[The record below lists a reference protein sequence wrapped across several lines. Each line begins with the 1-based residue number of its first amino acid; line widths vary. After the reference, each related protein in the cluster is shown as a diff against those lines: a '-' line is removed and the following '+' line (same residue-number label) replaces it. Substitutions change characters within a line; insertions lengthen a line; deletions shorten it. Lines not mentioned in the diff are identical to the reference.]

1 MNRIIVGALAAV
13 LLLAFGFLVGWQIHR
28 GQSEQE
34 LQQTRFVAELDR
46 IAAQTANLQLIDS
59 DRMDAVKRISEQRL
73 FEAID
78 RADRLVGAGVEM
90 PRGVAFPNLTEA
102 AARATAY
109 AKSSSAPRQ
118 TADQA
123 QRLHAWLR
131 AQLLRPAT

>member
-13 LLLAFGFLVGWQIHR
+13 VLLAFGILVGWQVHR
-28 GQSEQE
+28 GQSEHE

-59 DRMDAVKRISEQRL
+59 DRVDAVKRMSEQRL

-78 RADRLVGAGVEM
+78 RADRLVEAGVEM
-90 PRGVAFPNLTEA
+90 PRGVALPNLTEA
-102 AARATAY
+102 AARAAAY
-109 AKSSSAPRQ
+109 AKSKSAPRQ
-118 TADQA
+118 TAEQA
-123 QRLHAWLR
+123 ERLHAWLR

>member
-13 LLLAFGFLVGWQIHR
+13 LLLAFGIPVGWQIHR
-28 GQSEQE
+28 GHSEHE

-59 DRMDAVKRISEQRL
+59 DRVDAVKRMSEQRL

-78 RADRLVGAGVEM
+78 RADRLVEAGVEM

-102 AARATAY
+102 TARAAAY
-109 AKSSSAPRQ
+109 AKSNSAPRQ
-118 TADQA
+118 TAEQA
-123 QRLHAWLR
+123 ERLHAWLR